1 MRSRI
6 VAASSE
12 SPNGAVRS
20 DDRGQAQWKWITE
33 LGPASCDA
41 TGTFDLLEAR
51 DNPAL
56 SLEQQAT
63 SEPERPGNI
72 GFDPYATRVFVK
84 PKTRGSLLDGF
95 VRQSARV
102 IATIKFC
109 LAQLTSVRFEGTV
122 LADSVHDSNGS

>member
-41 TGTFDLLEAR
+41 IGTFDLLEAR

-63 SEPERPGNI
+63 SEPERPGNT

-84 PKTRGSLLDGF
+84 PKTRG
-95 VRQSARV
+95 
-102 IATIKFC
+102 
-109 LAQLTSVRFEGTV
+109 
-122 LADSVHDSNGS
+122 